1 MFTVVV
7 SIRGLKDMWFTGLN
21 KVEAE
26 QKYNEYN
33 EFGYVQI
40 LDERLGD

>member
-7 SIRGLKDMWFTGLN
+7 SIKGLKDMWFTGLN

-26 QKYNEYN
+26 NKCKEYN
-33 EFGYVQI
+33 EFGYTQI
-40 LDERLGD
+40 IKED